1 MTLIFCNTSSMTYD
15 HILPLIGYAFATSVT
30 PGPNNMML
38 LASGANFGMRRSL
51 PHMLG
56 ISGGHAF
63 MVMVMGLGLAQVIHA
78 LPSVLIV
85 LKILAV
91 AYVGW
96 LAWKIAHSAAPR
108 AAQSTGR
115 PLTFFQAAGF
125 QWVNPKAVA
134 MAISAVT
141 VYGGDGSLGAIALVA
156 ITFACV
162 NLPSVS
168 VWTLAGEALRQF
180 LSNPRR
186 LRVFNWTMAALLVVS
201 MAPVLWL

>member
-1 MTLIFCNTSSMTYD
+1 MTYD
-15 HILPLIGYAFATSVT
+15 HLFPLIGYAFATSVT

-38 LASGANFGMRRSL
+38 LASGANFGVRRSL

-63 MVMVMGLGLAQVIHA
+63 MVLVMGLGLAQLIHA
-78 LPSVLIV
+78 WPNLVIL
-85 LKILAV
+85 LKVLAV
-91 AYVGW
+91 AYVAW
-96 LAWKIAHSAAPR
+96 LAWKIAHSAAPQ
-108 AAQSTGR
+108 AAQATGK
-115 PLTFFQAAGF
+115 PLTFLQAAGF

-141 VYGGDGSLGAIALVA
+141 VYGGDGSLGVVALVA
-156 ITFACV
+156 LTFACV

-168 VWTLAGEALRQF
+168 VWTIAGDVLRHF
-180 LSNPRR
+180 LSNPVR

-201 MAPVLWL
+201 MAPVLWI